1 MRKTNPPIIAPAP
14 GEGNRGADGHLGY
27 LLRQADVAFRARMER
42 ALADLGVT
50 RPQYAVLT
58 MVKAY
63 PGLSNAD
70 LARLSLL
77 TPQTMSTIVANL
89 RRGGLLASRPHA
101 VHGRIRQLALTEA
114 GESALK
120 RCRVRVD
127 ALEKQLAAGLSAQ
140 EERAVRRWLARI
152 AVEHAGGAGKERR

>member
-1 MRKTNPPIIAPAP
+1 MRKPSPAIVAPAP
-14 GEGNRGADGHLGY
+14 GEGKRGAEGHLGY

-50 RPQYAVLT
+50 RPQFAVLT

-89 RRGGLLASRPHA
+89 KRAGLLASRPHA

-127 ALEKQLAAGLSAQ
+127 ALEKQLAAGLAPRDEQ
-140 EERAVRRWLARI
+140 AVRRWLTRI
-152 AVEHAGGAGKERR
+152 AVEHAGGRKKEC